1 MEKLKNCPC
10 LDKDLLMKSLIE
22 ICVKNDY
29 DFGKLKEGIDKSFIG
44 WFSRSVAVAVFI
56 FVKTK
61 DGKVKVLAS
70 ERGEEA
76 ADFQG
81 MWNVPCGYVD
91 FDETTKE
98 AAARELFEECGIKI
112 DPSSLQLIKVQD
124 SPKENHQNITLRYLL
139 WTDETIMRQEF
150 SKKLNEGKEVG
161 EIKWLSMDEVKG
173 KAWAFNHDEIIHDI
187 YNNKKSF
194 KFHNIINKF
203 KKTMKKLVF
212 MFAAMAVLTMAS
224 CGQSANGNASAN
236 DSDSVSVVDSVDTV
250 AVDSVK

>member
-124 SPKENHQNITLRYLL
+124 SPKENHKNITLRYLL
-139 WTDETIMRQEF
+139 
-150 SKKLNEGKEVG
+150 
-161 EIKWLSMDEVKG
+161 
-173 KAWAFNHDEIIHDI
+173 
-187 YNNKKSF
+187 
-194 KFHNIINKF
+194 
-203 KKTMKKLVF
+203 
-212 MFAAMAVLTMAS
+212 
-224 CGQSANGNASAN
+224 
-236 DSDSVSVVDSVDTV
+236 
-250 AVDSVK
+250 